1 MLTLTQPFISAK
13 QPIPQSVTLKNQSN
27 MQLIADRLF
36 ARAFAHELETE
47 ATSTRKCLERF
58 KWELSDYKPHE
69 KSMAMGYLAQ
79 LVSEIPAWIMLM
91 LNEGEIDFATYQ
103 HQQPKNTEELVAF
116 FDKNVKEAVAALLTV
131 NDGDLEKKSF
141 YFKRDG
147 QTLLQTTRRASME
160 STINHLVHHR
170 GQLTVYM
177 RLNDIDVPAI
187 YGPSADDRT
196 FGQLEK

>member
-1 MLTLTQPFISAK
+1 
-13 QPIPQSVTLKNQSN
+13 

-36 ARAFAHELETE
+36 ALAFAHELEVE
-47 ATSTRKCLERF
+47 AASTRKCLERF
-58 KWELSDYKPHE
+58 KWELMDYKPHE
-69 KSMAMGYLAQ
+69 KSMQMGYLAQ
-79 LVSEIPAWIMLM
+79 LVGEIPAWITLM
-91 LNEGEIDFATYQ
+91 INENAIDFVTYQ
-103 HQQPKNTEELVAF
+103 HQQPKNTEEMVAF
-116 FDKNVKEAVAALLTV
+116 FDKNVKDAIAALLTIK
-131 NDGDLEKKSF
+131 DGDLDKKPF

-147 QTLLQTTRRASME
+147 QTLMQTTKRESIE

-187 YGPSADDRT
+187 YGPSADDRS

>member
-1 MLTLTQPFISAK
+1 
-13 QPIPQSVTLKNQSN
+13 

-47 ATSTRKCLERF
+47 AASTRKCLERF
-58 KWELSDYKPHE
+58 KWELTDYKPHE
-69 KSMAMGYLAQ
+69 KSMPMGYLAQ
-79 LVSEIPAWIMLM
+79 LVGEIPAWITLM
-91 LNEGEIDFATYQ
+91 INDNKIDFATYQ
-103 HQQPKNTEELVAF
+103 RQQPQNTVELVSF
-116 FDKNVKEAVAALLTV
+116 FDKNVKDAVAALQTI
-131 NDGDLEKKSF
+131 NDGDLERKPF
-141 YFKRDG
+141 YFKHDG
-147 QTLLQTTRRASME
+147 QTLLETTKRASIE

-196 FGQLEK
+196 FGQLEEGPESGKSQ